1 MPDKDTSSLG
11 IILPDAYGEG
21 RSLLGFLAFG
31 RFDESLMPDYGYGFV
46 KVVG

>member
-1 MPDKDTSSLG
+1 MLDKDRSSPVTF
-11 IILPDAYGEG
+11 LPDVYGEG

-31 RFDESLMPDYGYGFV
+31 RFAESLMPDYGYGFV